1 MMSSVGGYSRLR
13 FSLYQ
18 FHWQGY
24 RVCSFLEPLY
34 TKTQPP
40 LPIPLFASLL
50 SCTFRLSSIHW
61 LEVSLHFVS
70 YEDEGSDITCRGH
83 ARFYLHASLH
93 CRYIPVMQMELGL
106 DPLGKP
112 SNRKS
117 HLILLHHHHL
127 LLLLLLFFFFFPP
140 LLLIII
146 VNYHYHRRYHHSH
159 PHPSLSSTSSF
170 PLLASFLLVLLRL
183 FPPCFPTYT
192 LYAVVVLSVSI
203 PRRAM
208 LLCLYTRSSGYTYA
222 RSSLFLH
229 FSARPS
235 LFRSV

>member
-24 RVCSFLEPLY
+24 RVCSFSEPLY

-50 SCTFRLSSIHW
+50 SCTFRFSSIHW

-117 HLILLHHHHL
+117 HLILLHH
-127 LLLLLLFFFFFPP
+127 LLLLLFFFFF
-140 LLLIII
+140 LLFSFFSSSSSSL
-146 VNYHYHRRYHHSH
+146 
-159 PHPSLSSTSSF
+159 SLSSSLSS
-170 PLLASFLLVLLRL
+170 
-183 FPPCFPTYT
+183 
-192 LYAVVVLSVSI
+192 
-203 PRRAM
+203 
-208 LLCLYTRSSGYTYA
+208 
-222 RSSLFLH
+222 
-229 FSARPS
+229 
-235 LFRSV
+235 

>member
-1 MMSSVGGYSRLR
+1 MTRGRTPMMSSVGGYSRLR

-127 LLLLLLFFFFFPP
+127 LLLFPC
-140 LLLIII
+140 
-146 VNYHYHRRYHHSH
+146 HYHQRSCFYTF
-159 PHPSLSSTSSF
+159 LVTQAF
-170 PLLASFLLVLLRL
+170 PCNSDQ
-183 FPPCFPTYT
+183 
-192 LYAVVVLSVSI
+192 S
-203 PRRAM
+203 
-208 LLCLYTRSSGYTYA
+208 
-222 RSSLFLH
+222 
-229 FSARPS
+229 
-235 LFRSV
+235 